1 MLFDEQNSYFDTKT
15 NEYSEAI
22 DIDNKINN
30 NEYFLD
36 IDTLNVYN
44 YRTSNKIDT
53 LEEGFYKGNMFVNTY
68 DKYKNHLYK
77 VVVSG
82 EKDKLLLI
90 IQMHMFALNDLN
102 LYLDLNPNDKT
113 LIEKQDSSINYVKL
127 ILSIIGFIWE
137 LILIVI
143 LAIDLVKLMGI
154 DSKYVKELKRILKT
168 YDSVIVNV
176 KEIKFDKNQNIM
188 YVDKFE
194 ELLDAQLELRI
205 PILYCNVSNKESMF
219 AVKHNKD
226 VFVFKMKSTLY
237 ENDKTKK
244 KNVVKN
250 EK

>member
-90 IQMHMFALNDLN
+90 IQMHIFALNDLN

-113 LIEKQDSSINYVKL
+113 LIEKFNEYNSNLTKAKYEYEKKYGPLCFNSIK
-127 ILSIIGFIWE
+127 
-137 LILIVI
+137 
-143 LAIDLVKLMGI
+143 
-154 DSKYVKELKRILKT
+154 
-168 YDSVIVNV
+168 
-176 KEIKFDKNQNIM
+176 
-188 YVDKFE
+188 
-194 ELLDAQLELRI
+194 
-205 PILYCNVSNKESMF
+205 
-219 AVKHNKD
+219 
-226 VFVFKMKSTLY
+226 Y
-237 ENDKTKK
+237 ENKFNWIDKPWPW
-244 KNVVKN
+244 
-250 EK
+250 EKGGNI